1 MKHFPRIFTCLTT
14 LLATHQVVAAGFQI
28 NGQSATGLGRAFAGD
43 AIIADNASVMAKNS
57 AAMSLIETPELSFG
71 GVAVLSN
78 VDVSEALYTPIV
90 GDTVDASVE
99 DIAEDAF
106 IPNAYYVHPIEG
118 TGFTLGASVYSNF
131 GTNIVFPEDYVA
143 SEFGGETSLTSVNF
157 GIALSYQVTE
167 QLSLGGGI
175 DVIYGDGDIKRKGLL
190 DVEADGVGYGFNLG
204 LAYEF
209 DQNNRVGLS
218 YRYSPDI
225 EAKGEVSMGGE
236 SADSI
241 NIPLPDMLEL
251 SGYHKLTEQFALH
264 YSVQYVTWS
273 EFDALTSE
281 ALSSSIKEYQWADA
295 GHISIGGTYYLSPQ
309 VELRAGYMF
318 DKAPTDSLSSLSIPD
333 SNRHWVSAG
342 ASYHLSD
349 KQSVDLGVSYVLGE
363 DEIVEESLTIIPGTQ
378 SSIQALTTAQAWLV
392 GAQYTYRF

>member
-1 MKHFPRIFTCLTT
+1 MKHFPRTYTCLAV
-14 LLATHQVVAAGFQI
+14 LLATHQAVAAGFQI
-28 NGQSATGLGRAFAGD
+28 NAQSATGLGRAFAGD
-43 AIIADNASVMAKNS
+43 GIIADNASVMAKNS

-71 GVAVLSN
+71 GVAVLSS
-78 VDVSEALYTPIV
+78 VDVSAALYTPIV
-90 GDTVDASVE
+90 GDTVDASVD

-118 TGFTLGASVYSNF
+118 TDFTLGASVYSNF

-143 SEFGGETSLTSVNF
+143 REFGGETSLTSVNF
-157 GIALSYQVTE
+157 GIALSYQVTNKF
-167 QLSLGGGI
+167 SLGGGI

-209 DQNNRVGLS
+209 DRDNRIGLS

-251 SGYHKLTEQFALH
+251 SGYHKLTEKFAFH
-264 YSVQYVTWS
+264 YSVQYVAWS
-273 EFDALTSE
+273 EFNALTSE
-281 ALSSSIKEYQWADA
+281 ELSSSIKEYQWVDA

-309 VELRAGYMF
+309 VELRAGYMY

-333 SNRHWVSAG
+333 SNRQWLSAG

-363 DEIVEESLTIIPGTQ
+363 DEVVEESLTIIPGTQ
-378 SSIQALTTAQAWLV
+378 SSIKALTTADAWLI
-392 GAQYTYRF
+392 GAQYSYRF